1 MRVGVCEMA
10 NVVCLFGGRFNY
22 LVTLKT
28 QVLNSTGVRPG
39 TQLHNNEEFII
50 GNLVSHHDGWRL

>member
-1 MRVGVCEMA
+1 VSC
-10 NVVCLFGGRFNY
+10 CLFGGRFNY